1 MFASGDGGTV
11 ESMKTN
17 SGALILPAQAGG
29 SNAPVADIRGIKPP
43 VEIASFWFWIWLA
56 LICAVIALGIF
67 LWWHRNKKKQAW
79 VKPVPVI
86 PPHRRAKEKLTRA
99 LDFIH
104 EPYRFCSA
112 VSDTLREYLEER
124 FDLHAPERT
133 TEEFLLEL
141 NSSMILDAVQKARLE
156 TFLNQCDLV
165 KFARAEPVETEL
177 RALHGAALSLVE
189 ETEPITADVAG
200 TETAPKP

>member
-1 MFASGDGGTV
+1 
-11 ESMKTN
+11 MKTN
-17 SGALILPAQAGG
+17 SGALILPAQTGS
-29 SNAPVADIRGIKPP
+29 SNAPVADIHGIKPP
-43 VEIASFWFWIWLA
+43 VEIASVWFWIWLGLA
-56 LICAVIALGIF
+56 CLVLAAGVYF
-67 LWWHRNKKKQAW
+67 WWRWNRKKQSQ

-104 EPYRFCSA
+104 EPYKFCGA

-133 TEEFLLEL
+133 TEEFLIEL
-141 NSSMILDAVQKARLE
+141 NTSMTLDAVQKARLE
-156 TFLNQCDLV
+156 AFLNQCDLV
-165 KFARAEPVETEL
+165 KFARAEPVEAEL

-189 ETEPITADVAG
+189 ETEPIATGVSE
-200 TETAPKP
+200 TEIASKP

>member
-1 MFASGDGGTV
+1 MA

-17 SGALILPAQAGG
+17 SGALILPAQTSS
-29 SNAPVADIRGIKPP
+29 SNAPVADIHGIKPP
-43 VEIASFWFWIWLA
+43 VEIASVWLWIWLGVACVA
-56 LICAVIALGIF
+56 LAVGAY
-67 LWWHRNKKKQAW
+67 LWWRWSRKKQTL
-79 VKPVPVI
+79 VKLAPVI
-86 PPHRRAKEKLTRA
+86 PPHKRAKEQLTRA

-124 FDLHAPERT
+124 FDLHAPDRT
-133 TEEFLLEL
+133 TEEFLAEL
-141 NSSMILDAVQKARLE
+141 GTSMVLDAAQKARLE

-177 RALHGAALSLVE
+177 RALHSAAVSLIE
-189 ETEPITADVAG
+189 ETEPLAATPAADL
-200 TETAPKP
+200 PSKP